1 MSKNKEKNI
10 DYKKAHELGAEI
22 VQAKKEREEK
32 AKKLQKEVDAYKQDV
47 LAKNAEKKSEKI
59 MQLKEVLKIKKSKN
73 N

>member
-22 VQAKKEREEK
+22 VQAKKAGEEN

-47 LAKNAEKKSEKI
+47 LAKNAEKIAKRNK
-59 MQLKEVLKIKKSKN
+59 QLKETLIVKKVK
-73 N
+73 